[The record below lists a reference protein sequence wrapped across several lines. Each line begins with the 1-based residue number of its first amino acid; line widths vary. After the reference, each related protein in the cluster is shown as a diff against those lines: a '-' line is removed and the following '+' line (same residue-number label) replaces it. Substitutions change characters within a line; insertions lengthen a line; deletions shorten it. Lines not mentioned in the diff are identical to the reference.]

1 MSTPQKKGAQ
11 APAADQFALPG
22 LPDLPDLGS
31 MELPEVPNLEDILNP
46 PVSIIQGSVEYG
58 ESAEQNGELVDE
70 VVNEQFAAIH
80 AGRKQQADAIDLAND
95 TEYWF
100 AMYFQSREQ
109 KEAFLQAMNW
119 FEHGDKYIDGQFA
132 AKRMGIE
139 LPPRPAP
146 YKAGRLD
153 KKLTELT

>member
-1 MSTPQKKGAQ
+1 MSNLPKKAQ
-11 APAADQFALPG
+11 APMVEQFALPSA
-22 LPDLPDLGS
+22 LDIPDIS
-31 MELPEVPNLEDILNP
+31 SIELPEIPNIEDILNP
-46 PVSIIQGSVEYG
+46 PVSIIQGRIEYG
-58 ESAEQNGELVDE
+58 DSAEQNCELVDE

-80 AGRKQQADAIDLAND
+80 AGRKQQAQAIELAND

-109 KEAFLQAMNW
+109 KEVFLQAMNW
-119 FEHGDKYIDGQFA
+119 FSHGDKYIDGQFA
-132 AKRMGIE
+132 AKIMGIE

-153 KKLTELT
+153 KKLMELT